1 MKTLKYLLISLLLL
15 LGMTPVSALEVTDN
29 LNEFKITNQFIVPEG
44 ATIPN
49 ITFKYEITP
58 LGDAPQATIADIS
71 FDQNDQKTLTNG
83 KYILLKESNIQFGT
97 FTKAGEYIYT
107 LQQVKENKEGID
119 YDTNNYE
126 LHVYVIN
133 KDDGTLEI
141 TAITAFIGEEKQ
153 SNLTFT
159 NTYSKEGKLVIEK
172 QVEGDLAD
180 HTRDFNFTIEFFD
193 GTYTGKIGE
202 ESITFNQNEKVTFT
216 LHHKEQLIFENI
228 PVGTHYQV
236 IETGEN
242 NGYTPHVQLT
252 ENGHVFDEVVGQT
265 GVDLTANIKNQNN
278 YVGENE
284 NYVLFVNSY
293 NSTPITGL
301 NENNWPYI
309 LLLALSTLG
318 LVFFGVRK
326 YVYKNH

>member
-1 MKTLKYLLISLLLL
+1 MHSFKKGIKLVICLLIC
-15 LGMTPVSALEVTDN
+15 ALVIKALD
-29 LNEFKITNQFIVPEG
+29 
-44 ATIPN
+44 
-49 ITFKYEITP
+49 
-58 LGDAPQATIADIS
+58 
-71 FDQNDQKTLTNG
+71 
-83 KYILLKESNIQFGT
+83 ILLYPCTFVRNDIHTVTNEQKDVVILGTSNGMSDLDPDSMLEGT
-97 FTKAGEYIYT
+97 KMTGHNLCVGGEYPVDAY
-107 LQQVKENKEGID
+107 
-119 YDTNNYE
+119 Y
-126 LHVYVIN
+126 
-133 KDDGTLEI
+133 
-141 TAITAFIGEEKQ
+141 
-153 SNLTFT
+153 LT
-159 NTYSKEGKLVIEK
+159 KLVIEK

-265 GVDLTANIKNQNN
+265 GVDLTANINNQNN